1 MAYKKGEGGRPKGAS
16 NKLTKT
22 FKELVSETVQKL
34 NDNPKTTME
43 NWAVQNQTEFWK
55 IASKLI
61 PTEVQ
66 AKVEATIVKVVRE

>member
-34 NDNPKTTME
+34 NDNPKTSME
-43 NWAVQNQTEFWK
+43 NWAVKNQTEFWK